1 MRKAISMGV
10 ISLICI
16 FTSGCSILK
25 DEDTIFGYMQGNTYI
40 NKVLGFSM
48 NVPQDWVVNENFKNP
63 GERTIEEIL
72 EKQDSLTIGGMVNM
86 SMEEALSDSQEKEE
100 LSSIYISL
108 LGKYT
113 NIEEYAK
120 EQFEKQSLNMFNK
133 KINGKDY
140 IVLEYANANNYVTM
154 WNDKVMVFNTIYSDT
169 TIEEINKSIE
179 SIKFK

>member
-1 MRKAISMGV
+1 
-10 ISLICI
+10 
-16 FTSGCSILK
+16 
-25 DEDTIFGYMQGNTYI
+25 
-40 NKVLGFSM
+40 
-48 NVPQDWVVNENFKNP
+48 
-63 GERTIEEIL
+63 
-72 EKQDSLTIGGMVNM
+72 M

-108 LGKYT
+108 LSKYT

-120 EQFEKQSLNMFNK
+120 EQFEKHSLNMFDK

-154 WNDKVMVFNTIYSDT
+154 WNDKVMVFNTIYSDA

>member
-1 MRKAISMGV
+1 
-10 ISLICI
+10 
-16 FTSGCSILK
+16 
-25 DEDTIFGYMQGNTYI
+25 
-40 NKVLGFSM
+40 
-48 NVPQDWVVNENFKNP
+48 
-63 GERTIEEIL
+63 
-72 EKQDSLTIGGMVNM
+72 M
-86 SMEEALSDSQEKEE
+86 SMEEALSDSQEKEA

-108 LGKYT
+108 LSKYT

>member
-1 MRKAISMGV
+1 
-10 ISLICI
+10 
-16 FTSGCSILK
+16 
-25 DEDTIFGYMQGNTYI
+25 
-40 NKVLGFSM
+40 
-48 NVPQDWVVNENFKNP
+48 
-63 GERTIEEIL
+63 
-72 EKQDSLTIGGMVNM
+72 M

-108 LGKYT
+108 LSKYT

>member
-16 FTSGCSILK
+16 FTSGCSSLK
-25 DEDTIFGYMQGNTYI
+25 DDDTIFGHMQGNTYI
-40 NKVLGFSM
+40 NKELGFSM

-86 SMEEALSDSQEKEE
+86 SMEEALSDSQEKED

-108 LGKYT
+108 LSKYT
-113 NIEEYAK
+113 NIEEYVK
-120 EQFEKQSLNMFNK
+120 EQFEKQSLNMFDK

-154 WNDKVMVFNTIYSDT
+154 WNGKVMVFNTIYSDT